1 MVSAPQPCLSTPIS
15 YTMQE
20 FLRFGHKYGPN
31 DTFLHCAC
39 AKHLY
44 FYFRSQIR
52 VVFWSVLNFSWQF
65 SYFLGIFQVFWAVL
79 NFSWSFSQVVFKFS
93 VQFSGQFSIIL
104 VSFLGNSHVSWAA
117 FWAVL
122 EFSEQITGQFSIS
135 GQFYGQFLNFL
146 GRFMDSQFFRP
157 SFERL
162 GCGNRTNRS

>member
-44 FYFRSQIR
+44 FYFWSQIR
-52 VVFWSVLNFSWQF
+52 VVFWS
-65 SYFLGIFQVFWAVL
+65 VL

-117 FWAVL
+117 FWAVF